1 MSLTL
6 AIPYFSPKDY
16 TCFTLTIILPC
27 LVGKEKC
34 LRNFILWGAIKKNI
48 NNVYILLYVLAADGG
63 ILKLLCKYHQHPNS
77 SAKSSDGNK
86 GSLNLPPKT
95 QGKPLGLTN
104 HSIFTHGNQLKSV
117 EVFLTNASGNRQV

>member
-16 TCFTLTIILPC
+16 MCFTLTITLLC

-48 NNVYILLYVLAADGG
+48 NNVYILLHVLAADGG

-95 QGKPLGLTN
+95 QGKKGIDNKPFN
-104 HSIFTHGNQLKSV
+104 FYSWKSA
-117 EVFLTNASGNRQV
+117 EICGSFSHQCQWQ